1 MSQFLFIILHFPK
14 LQSFNQFWP
23 TSTFAVFTPTISS
36 QKKHFPTFIT
46 MFLEKLLHNQ
56 KKAVDPGGTDLRDF
70 CINTRLQVHIL
81 RFLEWVISLEVQL
94 TLSLNHFSRLILVN
108 CPFNLL
114 KTRVC
119 LENDRFTTGLIF
131 MGFSSGMNLLYVLYL
146 FRFGWSCDVCLI
158 YLIWVLLQFFS
169 SGFFAD
175 LKCLSLQFIWWPPG
189 AAVTEL
195 WLCWSET
202 FSANRHFLHK
212 SSSQQN
218 SLNFLSLRED
228 FHNKSSVEEIMSL
241 VLFCV
246 FRWIFCFCLL

>member
-1 MSQFLFIILHFPK
+1 
-14 LQSFNQFWP
+14 
-23 TSTFAVFTPTISS
+23 
-36 QKKHFPTFIT
+36 

-114 KTRVC
+114 KTRVG
-119 LENDRFTTGLIF
+119 LENYRFTTGLIF

-158 YLIWVLLQFFS
+158 YLIWVLLQFF
-169 SGFFAD
+169 
-175 LKCLSLQFIWWPPG
+175 FIRFLCWFEVSV
-189 AAVTEL
+189 AAVHLTASRCCCDRTLTVLKWNFLCKPPLLAQVELSAEFTEL
-195 WLCWSET
+195 PQSEGG
-202 FSANRHFLHK
+202 FS
-212 SSSQQN
+212 Q
-218 SLNFLSLRED
+218 
-228 FHNKSSVEEIMSL
+228 
-241 VLFCV
+241 
-246 FRWIFCFCLL
+246 